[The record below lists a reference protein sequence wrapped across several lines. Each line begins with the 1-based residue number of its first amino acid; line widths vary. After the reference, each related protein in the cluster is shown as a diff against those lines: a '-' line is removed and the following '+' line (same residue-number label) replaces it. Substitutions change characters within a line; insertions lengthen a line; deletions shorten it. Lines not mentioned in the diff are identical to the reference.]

1 MHLSPKNAQRT
12 VLSDSNKSKVFSNF
26 ALLGELHSAAKEH
39 FRQNKDYA
47 RDFFWRG
54 TFARVLS
61 RDRNNE
67 TREDRERRGF
77 IVRRSVIKR
86 FSVLKFFLENL

>member
-67 TREDRERRGF
+67 RHRSTERGE
-77 IVRRSVIKR
+77 
-86 FSVLKFFLENL
+86 VL

>member
-12 VLSDSNKSKVFSNF
+12 ALSDSNKSKVFIKF
-26 ALLGELHSAAKEH
+26 CATGRAAQSDERA
-39 FRQNKDYA
+39 FPANKDYA

-67 TREDRERRGF
+67 TLEDRERRGF
-77 IVRRSVIKR
+77 IVGRSVIKR
-86 FSVLKFFLENL
+86 FSVLKFS